1 MRTYGLEEDVVN
13 KILRWLF
20 SGWPTLIPPW
30 KNLSSFPFLFALK
43 TPINF
48 MLKRKYG
55 LEKDVKCMTIVGI
68 RL

>member
-1 MRTYGLEEDVVN
+1 MVWRKML
-13 KILRWLF
+13 
-20 SGWPTLIPPW
+20 LIKFKDGYLISEW
-30 KNLSSFPFLFALK
+30 KNLSSFPLLFALK